1 MGEFKRNYPV
11 EFAKLKKEKKFA
23 KMKRKEELERQGLE
37 EFNKVL
43 TPKEMSAMRAE
54 ESSSESGVKQ

>member
-11 EFAKLKKEKKFA
+11 EFAKLKKEKKIA